1 MSRPPSQ
8 VCGQCQSTF
17 SSGDCI
23 HFTGRGTTDDPY
35 IPVPFIDEADTNL
48 VQCSKAGFAAFL
60 PTLLAD
66 PPACHLYST
75 FEQPIGYQAEQ
86 TLFFNEER
94 YDTDSMHD
102 RQENPDRIT
111 FNTPGLY
118 LVSLNIRW
126 NRTDD
131 DTFVGDLSCFIVR
144 NGALIVAH
152 DAFAVPQGDTFA
164 KQSISVQIP
173 VVAGDFV
180 VAWAKQ
186 SIRDDDDLQK
196 NMRITVE
203 RFSPIFAAVFLRPIA
218 GMDVL
223 GIPESA

>member
-1 MSRPPSQ
+1 MRPPSQ
-8 VCGQCQSTF
+8 VCGQCQATVSD
-17 SSGDCI
+17 GDCI
-23 HFTGRGTTDDPY
+23 HWTGNGSRDDPY

-66 PPACHLYST
+66 PPACHLFST
-75 FEQPIGYQAEQ
+75 VQQPIGYQAEQ
-86 TLFFNEER
+86 TLFFNESR

-102 RQENPDRIT
+102 KVQDSNRIT

-126 NRTDD
+126 RRTDD
-131 DTFVGDLSCFIVR
+131 DTFTGDLSCFIAFK
-144 NGALIVAH
+144 GTTIIAH

-164 KQSISVQIP
+164 KQSIAVQVP
-173 VVAGDFV
+173 VVAGDYV
-180 VAWAKQ
+180 EAWAKQ
-186 SIRDDDDLQK
+186 SVRDGDEKQ
-196 NMRITVE
+196 NMWITVE
-203 RFSPIFAAVFLRPIA
+203 RFSPIFAAVFLRPIE